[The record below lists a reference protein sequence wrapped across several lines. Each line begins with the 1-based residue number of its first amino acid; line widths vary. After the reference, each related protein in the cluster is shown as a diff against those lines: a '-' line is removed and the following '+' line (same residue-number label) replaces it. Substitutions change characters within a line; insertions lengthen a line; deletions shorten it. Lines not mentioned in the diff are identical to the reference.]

1 MSKVSEKQYIKDL
14 EHDLDSLSTM
24 YLDMKKEKE
33 KIEQDLKSLILRTPS
48 SYLTD
53 NGRTDEWR
61 IEQFNRNRT
70 REDQVSTIKELDEK
84 VKELFSEP
92 KYIYERNPDTGQM
105 YRRELGNY
113 DDKVLVDENK
123 NTYPTQLELFQ
134 PNDVY

>member
-61 IEQFNRNRT
+61 IEQFNRNRAV
-70 REDQVSTIKELDEK
+70 EDQVKTIDEMKER
-84 VKELFSEP
+84 VKELFSGP
-92 KYIYERNPDTGQM
+92 KYIYERNPDTGDV
-105 YRRELGNY
+105 YRRELGDY
-113 DDKVLVDENK
+113 DNK
-123 NTYPTQLELFQ
+123 TLCVEQLELFQ
-134 PNDVY
+134 SKN